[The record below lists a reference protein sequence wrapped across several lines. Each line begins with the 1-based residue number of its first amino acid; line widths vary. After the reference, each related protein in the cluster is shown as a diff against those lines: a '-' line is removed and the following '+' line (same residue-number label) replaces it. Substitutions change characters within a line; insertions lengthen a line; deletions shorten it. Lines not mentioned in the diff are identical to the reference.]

1 MFEIYQHISNY
12 LVYSLLGLEKGTK
25 LSMALEFFIYDTLK
39 IFTLLTLIIFII
51 SFIRSYF
58 PIEKTREILSK
69 NKAIALP
76 LAAFLGVLTPFCSC
90 SAVPMFIGFVEAGI
104 PLSAAF
110 TFLVASPMVNEIAL
124 GMLLSLFGLKIALVY
139 LFFGVLVAIFSGF
152 LIGKLDPKRLI
163 ESYVFEVKLGS
174 QDIKNMTIKER
185 IDYSVNNVKQILGK
199 VWIYI
204 VVAIFIGGFIHG
216 YVPKDLVE
224 SIVKSGGFL
233 AVPLAT
239 LIGIPLYSNS
249 VGVLPVIQALISK
262 GVPVGSA
269 LAFMMATTALS
280 LPEFIILKQMMK
292 PRLIAMFAA
301 IVGVSIIVAGYLIN
315 FLFKTS

>member
-1 MFEIYQHISNY
+1 MFEIYEHIAQY
-12 LVYSLLGLEKGTK
+12 LVYSLLGMEKQAR

-39 IFTLLTLIIFII
+39 IFTLLTIIIFVI

-58 PIEKTREILSK
+58 PIERTREILSK

-76 LAAFLGVLTPFCSC
+76 LAALLGVLTPFCSC

-110 TFLVASPMVNEIAL
+110 TFLVASPMVNEVAL
-124 GMLLSLFGLKIALVY
+124 GMLLSLFGLKVALVY
-139 LFFGVLVAIFSGF
+139 LVFGVLVALFSGF
-152 LIGKLDPKRLI
+152 LIGKLDPRRLI
-163 ESYVFEVKLGS
+163 ESYVFEVKLGAQGTQS
-174 QDIKNMTIKER
+174 MTMKER
-185 IDYSVNNVKQILGK
+185 IDYSLNNVKQILGK

-204 VVAIFIGGFIHG
+204 IVAIFIGGFIHG
-216 YVPKDLVE
+216 YVPKDFVE
-224 SIVKSGGFL
+224 SMVKSGGFL

-249 VGVLPVIQALISK
+249 VGVLPVVQALISK
-262 GVPVGSA
+262 GVPIGTA

-280 LPEFIILKQMMK
+280 LPEFIILKQIMK
-292 PRLIAMFAA
+292 PRLIGMFAA
-301 IVGVSIIVAGYLIN
+301 IVGISIIIAGYLIN
-315 FLFKTS
+315 FLFQAP

>member
-1 MFEIYQHISNY
+1 MFEIYQRISSY
-12 LVYSLLGLEKGTK
+12 IVYSLLGLEKQAR

-39 IFTLLTLIIFII
+39 IFTLLTLIIFVI

-58 PIEKTREILSK
+58 PIERTRSILSK

-124 GMLLSLFGLKIALVY
+124 GMLLSLFGIKIALVY
-139 LFFGVLVAIFSGF
+139 LFFGVLVALFSGF
-152 LIGKLDPKRLI
+152 FIGKLDPKRLI

-174 QDIKNMTIKER
+174 QDIKSMTVKER
-185 IDYSVNNVKQILGK
+185 IDYSLSNVKQILGK

-204 VVAIFIGGFIHG
+204 IVAIFIGGFIHG
-216 YVPKDLVE
+216 YVPRDLVE
-224 SIVKSGGFL
+224 SVVKSGGFL

-262 GVPVGSA
+262 GVPVGTA

-280 LPEFIILKQMMK
+280 LPEFIILKQIMK
-292 PRLIAMFAA
+292 PRLIAMFA
-301 IVGVSIIVAGYLIN
+301 
-315 FLFKTS
+315 